1 MAVAFLHH
9 PFMSQAARQHFDSA
23 ALIDAMLRFE
33 LALADSEEHH
43 GVLPAGTSDALRRHL
58 SDHAFDLEDLEAG
71 TTLGGNVA
79 IPFVRQAKAALPEAL
94 RGHFHFAATS
104 QDVLDS
110 ALMLLSQTRLP
121 TLLSL
126 TRRCLTAL
134 AVLMDQ
140 HRDTPMIGRTLM
152 QQALPTTFG
161 VRAAQWAWQLD
172 EARARL
178 DDLVTARLPVQFG
191 GPVGIHNGLEDG
203 LTIMETLAASLGLR
217 APLLPWHT
225 DRQPIHALITAL
237 DALAVAT
244 DKIASDVALL
254 AQSEIGELS
263 EPAGDGVGGSSSMAH
278 KRNPVRCALI
288 RTAAHHIHG
297 HTATVINAASQ
308 PLERGLGDWHSEWTP
323 LIESQQLLEGALTQL
338 AVLLEGL
345 EVHDDVMAAR
355 LDAPGVASRQD
366 ADSHHAQIDRI
377 LAHLA
382 R

>member
-1 MAVAFLHH
+1 MAVAFLQH
-9 PFMSQAARQHFDSA
+9 PFMSQAALEHFDSA
-23 ALIDAMLRFE
+23 ALVDAMRHFE
-33 LALADSEEHH
+33 LALADSEERH
-43 GVLPAGTSDALRRHL
+43 GVLPAGTGETLRQHL
-58 SDHAFDLEDLEAG
+58 AGHVFDLEDLENG
-71 TTLGGNVA
+71 TALGGNVA
-79 IPFVRQAKAALPEAL
+79 IPFVRQAKAALPEDL
-94 RGHFHFAATS
+94 RSHFHFAATS

-110 ALMLLSQTRLP
+110 ALMLLSQRRLP
-121 TLLSL
+121 TLLTLVQRNLS
-126 TRRCLTAL
+126 AL
-134 AVLMDQ
+134 AALMDR
-140 HRDTPMIGRTLM
+140 HRDTAMIGRTLM
-152 QQALPTTFG
+152 QQALPITFG
-161 VRAAQWAWQLD
+161 IRAAQWALQLD

-178 DDLVTARLPVQFG
+178 EKIVTTGLPLQFG

-203 LTIMETLAASLGLR
+203 LAIMETLAASLGLR

-237 DALAVAT
+237 DALAVAA
-244 DKIASDVALL
+244 DKIALDVALL

-288 RTAAHHIHG
+288 RTATRHVHG

-308 PLERGLGDWHSEWTP
+308 PLERGLGEWHSEWAP
-323 LIESQQLLEGALTQL
+323 LIESQQLLEGALLQL

-345 EVHDDVMAAR
+345 EVHDEAMAAR
-355 LDAPGVASRQD
+355 LDALGVAARHD
-366 ADSHHAQIDRI
+366 RDSSHRQIDRV